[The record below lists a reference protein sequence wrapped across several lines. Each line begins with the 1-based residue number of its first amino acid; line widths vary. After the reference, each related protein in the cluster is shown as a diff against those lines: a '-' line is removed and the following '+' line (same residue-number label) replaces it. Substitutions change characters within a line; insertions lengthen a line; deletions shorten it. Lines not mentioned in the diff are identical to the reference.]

1 MTPFRP
7 NAHDELTIAGVTY
20 RVAEHPAAPGFPYG
34 QEGRAGIVYA
44 LTPVPAPAGREVGGE
59 GRVAL
64 KVFKPRFRT
73 PALVAQAEKLA
84 AFAGLPGLQVAR
96 RTVLIP
102 QRDADLLRREPDL
115 TYAVLMPWVEGPT
128 WQEVLLEKRPLT
140 PQQALTLAHALA
152 EILSQ
157 MEQHGIAHC
166 DLSGPNVLLPAL
178 TPASGSP
185 APGGRGA
192 RGEGVA
198 LVDLEGLYA
207 PGFGRPEA
215 LSSGSA
221 GYAHAQAAAGL
232 WSPNADRFAG
242 AVLLAE
248 MLGWCASEVTQA
260 AWGESYF
267 DPQEMQQD
275 SARYQ
280 ALLAALQR
288 HWGDAVARLFA
299 RAWHSETLAD
309 CPTFGE
315 WLLALPL
322 TPSPQPP
329 SPLPQAGEEK
339 GVAAQPAGEAVRAAV
354 EVTAEIRAFVQA
366 ARRMEEQRDLESALK
381 LYRQALGLAQ
391 GDPALR
397 SLAHEIELT
406 VQDVEKRVAAQASRP
421 QPAIPPL
428 PVGEGL
434 GGRVISPLPPG
445 VPFGDDKGPGVRAEP
460 RRKSPWRW
468 VAAGLVV
475 FALLAAIVYG
485 VNLQQQ
491 QAAQATATAIAW
503 QQQSTATAQAQATAT
518 AQAQATPMAIARQQ
532 QTTTTARTQATV
544 QARATATTQ
553 AEATATAQ
561 AQATA
566 TVWAQATVQAR
577 ATATTQAEATA
588 TAQAQATARTRATA
602 TTQTQASTQA
612 QATAQTQAT
621 YVLRGHK
628 SWVMKVAFSPDGR
641 TLASASDDGTVILWD
656 IATGKELRAFTRGY
670 ETRVEDVAFSPDG
683 SLLAAAP
690 MSAGRGIAV
699 WRANDGMLLWENDA
713 SVLSVAFSPDGEI
726 LAGGGRD
733 FNVALHRA
741 SDGLFVR
748 LVGQYRG
755 SVGSLAFSPDGAII
769 AARIADSSIQLCRV
783 SDGTVLYTLRGGFS
797 VAFSPDGSLLAS
809 GMDNGSVKIW
819 DVQNGQEVRT
829 FRGHADFVIS
839 VAFSPDGQMLASGSF
854 DKTIKLWDV
863 QSGQEVRTFRG
874 HTDLVTSVA
883 FSPDGRLLASASYDG
898 TVRLWGV
905 R

>member
-1 MTPFRP
+1 MPFRP
-7 NAHDELTIAGVTY
+7 NVHDELTLNGVTY
-20 RVAEHPAAPGFPYG
+20 RIAEHPAAPGIPYG
-34 QEGRAGIVYA
+34 QEGRAGIVYQ
-44 LTPVPAPAGREVGGE
+44 LLPSPTGRGAGDE
-59 GRVAL
+59 GAMAL
-64 KVFKPRFRT
+64 KVFRARFRT
-73 PALVAQAEKLA
+73 PALVSQAEKLA

-96 RTVLIP
+96 RTVLTP

-248 MLGWCASEVTQA
+248 MLGWCDPQVVQA

-315 WLLALPL
+315 WLVALPL

-354 EVTAEIRAFVQA
+354 EVTAEIRAFMQA

-397 SLAHEIELT
+397 SLAREIELT
-406 VQDVEKRVAAQASRP
+406 VQDVQARARP
-421 QPAIPPL
+421 ISPRIEESLAKGAISL
-428 PVGEGL
+428 PVEEVKVALPAEEEPGIREEPYRKRPWGWVL
-434 GGRVISPLPPG
+434 G
-445 VPFGDDKGPGVRAEP
+445 
-460 RRKSPWRW
+460 
-468 VAAGLVV
+468 GLVV
-475 FALLAAIVYG
+475 FALLAALVYG
-485 VNLQQQ
+485 VNVQQQ
-491 QAAQATATAIAW
+491 QDVVPPSPPTLPSPPLERGEIALPDDDVPPSPPTLPSPPLERGEIALPDDDVPPSPPTLPSPPLERGEIALPDDDVPPSPPTLPSPPLERGEIALPDDDVPPSPPTLPSPPPFWIEEFPTLIHAQYGQSVELSFTIRVSPHSETMTLRPTIRISKSSPGYSYSLFKEHVTPKEALISPGASFLFTTKIDTAELIKSAGEGTYTIDFLYWVEVRKGNTIYNVQAPLVDVNGKEV
-503 QQQSTATAQAQATAT
+503 QAQL
-518 AQAQATPMAIARQQ
+518 
-532 QTTTTARTQATV
+532 
-544 QARATATTQ
+544 
-553 AEATATAQ
+553 E
-561 AQATA
+561 
-566 TVWAQATVQAR
+566 
-577 ATATTQAEATA
+577 
-588 TAQAQATARTRATA
+588 
-602 TTQTQASTQA
+602 
-612 QATAQTQAT
+612 
-621 YVLRGHK
+621 
-628 SWVMKVAFSPDGR
+628 
-641 TLASASDDGTVILWD
+641 
-656 IATGKELRAFTRGY
+656 
-670 ETRVEDVAFSPDG
+670 
-683 SLLAAAP
+683 
-690 MSAGRGIAV
+690 
-699 WRANDGMLLWENDA
+699 
-713 SVLSVAFSPDGEI
+713 
-726 LAGGGRD
+726 
-733 FNVALHRA
+733 
-741 SDGLFVR
+741 
-748 LVGQYRG
+748 
-755 SVGSLAFSPDGAII
+755 
-769 AARIADSSIQLCRV
+769 V
-783 SDGTVLYTLRGGFS
+783 S
-797 VAFSPDGSLLAS
+797 
-809 GMDNGSVKIW
+809 K
-819 DVQNGQEVRT
+819 
-829 FRGHADFVIS
+829 
-839 VAFSPDGQMLASGSF
+839 
-854 DKTIKLWDV
+854 
-863 QSGQEVRTFRG
+863 
-874 HTDLVTSVA
+874 
-883 FSPDGRLLASASYDG
+883 
-898 TVRLWGV
+898 
-905 R
+905 